1 MGSSLKAVV
10 SSGRQLIMFS
20 SLLLL
25 SSLLSAS
32 LAQIFRLP
40 DQAACQNRVVHKSR
54 FNKNYHFSWVA
65 VGRNTKWDWEGARNY
80 CRKFCMD
87 SITID
92 TPTEARWVKN
102 LIDDEDLHYIWT
114 GGRKC
119 NFKGCERKDFQP
131 TIENGWYWAPTGKR
145 IPAPKKCGYCEWSHT
160 GGLRRS
166 QPDNREQKQGGNEE
180 ACIGIL
186 NNVYNDG
193 IKWHDIE
200 CRHKKPIICQ
210 ESQELLDYALG
221 DYDEYED
228 YYYDYE

>member
-1 MGSSLKAVV
+1 MVAALC
-10 SSGRQLIMFS
+10 
-20 SLLLL
+20 LLAALL
-25 SSLLSAS
+25 TPAS
-32 LAQIFRLP
+32 AQIFRLP
-40 DQAACQNRVVHKSR
+40 DADSCQKRVIHATR
-54 FNKNYHFSWVA
+54 FNKKYHFSWLA
-65 VGRNTKWDWEGARNY
+65 VGKNSKWDWEGARNY

-87 SITID
+87 SITIESKQEKD
-92 TPTEARWVKN
+92 WVKN
-102 LIDDEDLHYIWT
+102 LIRKENLHYTWT

-131 TIENGWYWAPTGKR
+131 TIVNGWYWAPTGKR
-145 IPAPKKCGYCEWSHT
+145 IPAPRRCSFCEWSNT
-160 GGLRRS
+160 GGLEER
-166 QPDNREQKQGGNEE
+166 QPDNREQRQGGKEE

-228 YYYDYE
+228 YYYDY